1 MATELSRR
9 TLFELIG
16 RIGGAATAYS
26 ALNMAGLLVTPTA
39 YAAPPALKPGSGNG
53 KSVAILGAG
62 IAGLTAAYCLGK
74 AGYQCTILEA
84 RARSGGRVWTIRGG
98 DQIAETDSTQ
108 HVEWQADRDIYFN
121 AGAARLSSHHQ
132 GILGYCRE
140 LGVPLEL
147 FVNDN
152 RAALVQFDSQF
163 GGKPQTARRLN
174 ADLRGAIAALA
185 AKSVPNDE
193 AVQTVLRI
201 FGDLRRDLTYAGSAR
216 AGYGAEDDVPGA
228 ANRRG
233 RLQPPLPLDEIAGPQ
248 AIRIALALCFA
259 EAWQQSPTMLQ
270 PVGGMDAIVRAF
282 DRAVGGMIR
291 HNEEVVRIER
301 LGDGARV
308 ISLERGSGRRSAL
321 DADFVICT
329 IPLSVLQHIPA
340 DFSAPVTYA
349 IGVGANLYFP
359 AVKVAFEAPRRWWEI
374 DQQLY
379 GGISWTGRDITQIWY
394 PSHGFHGE
402 KGVLVGAYIWTP
414 DAARRFT
421 AMTPAERHAA
431 ATSDGER
438 LHPGYER
445 LVGPAASVAWA
456 KIPYSLGAWI
466 EWETNSGARQAE
478 YPTLLAGDGPFYFA
492 GEHMSYVTAWQE
504 GAVQSAHYTV
514 SQIAERVATTNK

>member
-1 MATELSRR
+1 MPTEISRR
-9 TLFELIG
+9 TLVELIG

-39 YAAPPALKPGSGNG
+39 HAAPPALKPGSGNG
-53 KSVAILGAG
+53 KRVAILGAG
-62 IAGLTAAYCLGK
+62 IAGLTSAYCLGR

-84 RARSGGRVWTIRGG
+84 RTRSGGRVWTIRGG
-98 DQIAETDSTQ
+98 DQIAETDSMQ

-121 AGAARLSSHHQ
+121 AGAARISSHHQ

-152 RAALVQFDSQF
+152 RAALVQFDDQF
-163 GGKPQTARRLN
+163 GGKPQTARRLQ

-185 AKSVPNDE
+185 AKSVPDDE
-193 AVQTVLRI
+193 AVRTTLRI
-201 FGDLRRDLTYAGSAR
+201 FGDLRRDMSYAGSSR
-216 AGYGAEDDVPGA
+216 AGYAEGDVPGS
-228 ANRRG
+228 ANRSG
-233 RLQPPLPLDEIAGPQ
+233 RLQPALPLDEIAGP
-248 AIRIALALCFA
+248 ASIRMALALCFA
-259 EAWQQSPTMLQ
+259 ELWQQSPTMLQ

-301 LGDGARV
+301 IGDGARV
-308 ISLERGSGRRSAL
+308 ISRDRASGRQIAL

-329 IPLSVLQHIPA
+329 LPLSVLEHIPA
-340 DFSAPVTYA
+340 DFGPAVGQA
-349 IGVGANLYFP
+349 IGVGAKLYFP
-359 AVKVAFEAPRRWWEI
+359 AVKVAFEAPRRWWEV
-374 DQQLY
+374 DQQIY

-394 PSHGFHGE
+394 PSHGFHGA
-402 KGVLVGAYIWTP
+402 KGVLVGAYVWTRDP
-414 DAARRFT
+414 ARRFT

-431 ATSDGER
+431 AIGDGER
-438 LHPGYER
+438 LHPGYET

-466 EWETNSGARQAE
+466 EWETISGTRQAE
-478 YPTLLAGDGPFYFA
+478 YSTLLAGDGPFYFA
-492 GEHMSYVTAWQE
+492 GEHMSYVTSWQE

-514 SQIAERVATTNK
+514 SQIAERVAATNK

>member
-1 MATELSRR
+1 MAAEISRR
-9 TLFELIG
+9 TLVELIG
-16 RIGGAATAYS
+16 RIAGAATAYS
-26 ALNMAGLLVTPTA
+26 ALNIAGLLVTPTA
-39 YAAPPALKPGSGNG
+39 HAGPPELPPGSGNG
-53 KSVAILGAG
+53 KRVAILGAG

-74 AGYQCTILEA
+74 AGYQCTVLEA
-84 RARSGGRVWTIRGG
+84 RSRSGGRVWTIRGG

-108 HVEWQADRDIYFN
+108 RVEWTTDRDIYFN
-121 AGAARLSSHHQ
+121 AGAARLSSYHQ

-152 RAALVQFDSQF
+152 RAALVQFDDQF
-163 GGKPQTARRLN
+163 DGKPQTARRLQ

-185 AKSVPNDE
+185 AKSVPSDE
-193 AVQTVLRI
+193 RARTVLRI
-201 FGDLRRDLTYAGSAR
+201 FGDLRGDMSYAGSTR
-216 AGYGAEDDVPGA
+216 AGFTADDLPGGG
-228 ANRRG
+228 NQRG
-233 RLQPPLPLDEIAGPQ
+233 RRQSPLLLDEIAGP
-248 AIRIALALCFA
+248 ASVRMALALCFA
-259 EAWQQSPTMLQ
+259 ELWQQSPTMLQ

-282 DRAVGGMIR
+282 DRAVGDVIR
-291 HNEEVVRIER
+291 HNEEVVQIER
-301 LGDGARV
+301 VGDGARI
-308 ISLERGSGRRSAL
+308 ISLDRSNGRRSAL

-329 IPLSVLQHIPA
+329 IPLSVLEHIPA
-340 DFSAPVTYA
+340 DFSPAVSYA
-349 IGVGANLYFP
+349 IKVGAKLYFP

-394 PSHGFHGE
+394 PSHGFHGG
-402 KGVLVGAYIWTP
+402 KGVLVGAYIWTH

-421 AMTPAERHAA
+421 AMTPAERHAVA
-431 ATSDGER
+431 ISDGER

-456 KIPYSLGAWI
+456 KVPYSLGAWI
-466 EWETNSGARQAE
+466 EWETVSGTRQSE

-492 GEHMSYVTAWQE
+492 GEHMSYVTSWQE

-514 SQIAERVATTNK
+514 AQIAERVATTNK

>member
-9 TLFELIG
+9 TLVELIA
-16 RIGGAATAYS
+16 RIAGAATAYS

-39 YAAPPALKPGSGNG
+39 YAAPPVLKPGSGNG
-53 KSVAILGAG
+53 KRVAILGAG
-62 IAGLTAAYCLGK
+62 IAGLTAAYCLRK

-98 DQIAETDSTQ
+98 DLIAETDSTQ
-108 HVEWQADRDIYFN
+108 RVEWGTDRDIYLN

-140 LGVPLEL
+140 LSVPLEL

-163 GGKPQTARRLN
+163 GGKPQTARRLQ

-185 AKSVPNDE
+185 AKSVPDDE
-193 AVQTVLRI
+193 NVRTVLRI

-216 AGYGAEDDVPGA
+216 AGYAAEDDVPGA
-228 ANRRG
+228 ADRRG

-248 AIRIALALCFA
+248 SIGMALALCFA
-259 EAWQQSPTMLQ
+259 EMWQQSPTMLQ

-282 DRAVGGMIR
+282 DRALGDTIR

-301 LGDGARV
+301 IGDGARV
-308 ISLERGSGRRSAL
+308 ISLDRGSGRRSAL

-329 IPLSVLQHIPA
+329 IPLSVLEPIPA
-340 DFSAPVTYA
+340 DFGPAVNRA
-349 IGVGANLYFP
+349 ISVGAKMYFP

-402 KGVLVGAYIWTP
+402 KGVLVGGYIWTHDP
-414 DAARRFT
+414 ARRFT

-431 ATSDGER
+431 AISDGER
-438 LHPGYER
+438 LHPGYAR
-445 LVGPAASVAWA
+445 LVGPAVSVAWA

-466 EWETNSGARQAE
+466 EWETISGARQAE

-492 GEHMSYVTAWQE
+492 GEHMSYVTGWQE

>member
-1 MATELSRR
+1 MAAEISRR
-9 TLFELIG
+9 TLFELIA
-16 RIGGAATAYS
+16 RLGGAATAYS
-26 ALNMAGLLVTPTA
+26 ALNMAGLLATPTA
-39 YAAPPALKPGSGNG
+39 HAAPPALRPGSGNG
-53 KSVAILGAG
+53 KRVAILGAG
-62 IAGLTAAYCLGK
+62 IAGLTAAYCLSK

-84 RARSGGRVWTIRGG
+84 RARSGGRVWTVRGG

-121 AGAARLSSHHQ
+121 AGAARISSHHQ

-140 LGVPLEL
+140 LGVPLEV

-163 GGKPQTARRLN
+163 GGKPQTARRLH

-185 AKSVPNDE
+185 AKSAPDE

-201 FGDLRRDLTYAGSAR
+201 FGDLRRDLSYAGSSR
-216 AGYGAEDDVPGA
+216 AGYAAEDDVPGA
-228 ANRRG
+228 ANRSG
-233 RLQPPLPLDEIAGPQ
+233 RLQLPLPLDEIAGP
-248 AIRIALALCFA
+248 ASIRMALALCFS
-259 EAWQQSPTMLQ
+259 ELWQQSPTMLQ
-270 PVGGMDAIVRAF
+270 PVGGMDMIVRAF
-282 DRAVGGMIR
+282 DRALGGMIR

-301 LGDGARV
+301 VGEGARV
-308 ISLERGSGRRSAL
+308 ISLDRTSGRRSAL

-329 IPLSVLQHIPA
+329 LPLSVLEHILA
-340 DFSAPVTYA
+340 DFSPTVSHA
-349 IGVGANLYFP
+349 ISVGAKMYFP

-394 PSHGFHGE
+394 PSHGFHGD
-402 KGVLVGAYIWTP
+402 KGVLVGAYIWSHDP
-414 DAARRFT
+414 ARRFT
-421 AMTPAERHAA
+421 AMAPAERHAA
-431 ATSDGER
+431 AISDGER

-456 KIPYSLGAWI
+456 KVPYSLGAWI
-466 EWETNSGARQAE
+466 EWETISGARQSE

-514 SQIAERVATTNK
+514 SEIAERVATTNK

>member
-1 MATELSRR
+1 MATEISRR
-9 TLFELIG
+9 TLVELIG
-16 RIGGAATAYS
+16 RIAGAATAYS

-53 KSVAILGAG
+53 KRIAILGAG
-62 IAGLTAAYCLGK
+62 IAGLTAAYCLSK
-74 AGYQCTILEA
+74 AGYRCTILEA
-84 RARSGGRVWTIRGG
+84 RSRSGGRVWTIRGG
-98 DQIAETDSTQ
+98 EQISETDSTQ
-108 HVEWQADRDIYFN
+108 RVEWGTDRDLYFN
-121 AGAARLSSHHQ
+121 AGAARISSHHQ

-163 GGKPQTARRLN
+163 GGKPQTARRLH

-185 AKSVPNDE
+185 AKSAPNDE
-193 AVQTVLRI
+193 NVRSVLRI

-216 AGYGAEDDVPGA
+216 AGFATEDDVPGA

-233 RLQPPLPLDEIAGPQ
+233 YLQPALPLDEIAGP
-248 AIRIALALCFA
+248 ASIRMALALCFA
-259 EAWQQSPTMLQ
+259 ELWQQAPTMLQ

-282 DRAVGGMIR
+282 DRVLGGMIR
-291 HNEEVVRIER
+291 HNEEVVQIER
-301 LGDGARV
+301 TGDGARV
-308 ISLERGSGRRSAL
+308 ISLDGASGRRNAL

-329 IPLSVLQHIPA
+329 MPLSVLEHIPA
-340 DFSAPVTYA
+340 AFDPAVSHA
-349 IGVGANLYFP
+349 ISVGAKLYFP
-359 AVKVAFEAPRRWWEI
+359 AVKVAFESPRRWWEI
-374 DQQLY
+374 DQQIY

-402 KGVLVGAYIWTP
+402 KGVLVGAYIWNHDP
-414 DAARRFT
+414 AMRFT
-421 AMTPAERHAA
+421 AMTPAKRHAA
-431 ATSDGER
+431 AISDGER

-466 EWETNSGARQAE
+466 EWETVSGARQAE

-492 GEHMSYVTAWQE
+492 GEHMSYVTSWQE

-514 SQIAERVATTNK
+514 SRIAERVATTNK

>member
-1 MATELSRR
+1 MAAEISRR
-9 TLFELIG
+9 TLFELIA

-26 ALNMAGLLVTPTA
+26 ALNMAGLLATPVA
-39 YAAPPALKPGSGNG
+39 YAAPPALKPASGNG
-53 KSVAILGAG
+53 KRVAILGAG
-62 IAGLTAAYCLGK
+62 IAGLTAAYCLRK

-108 HVEWQADRDIYFN
+108 HVAWQADREIYFN
-121 AGAARLSSHHQ
+121 AGAARISSHHQ
-132 GILGYCRE
+132 GILGYCRD
-140 LGVPLEL
+140 LSVPLEV

-163 GGKPQTARRLN
+163 GGKPQTARRLH

-185 AKSVPNDE
+185 AKSAPTDE
-193 AVQTVLRI
+193 AVQAVLRI
-201 FGDLRRDLTYAGSAR
+201 FGDLRRDMTYAGSSR
-216 AGYGAEDDVPGA
+216 AGYATEDDVPGA

-233 RLQPPLPLDEIAGPQ
+233 RLQPALPLDEIAGP
-248 AIRIALALCFA
+248 ASIRMALALCFS
-259 EAWQQSPTMLQ
+259 ELWHQSPTMLQ

-282 DRAVGGMIR
+282 DRVLGSMIR

-301 LGDGARV
+301 VGEGARV
-308 ISLERGSGRRSAL
+308 ISLDRSSGRRSAV

-329 IPLSVLQHIPA
+329 IPLSVLEHIPA
-340 DFSAPVTYA
+340 DFSPAVSHA
-349 IGVGANLYFP
+349 ISVGAKMYFP
-359 AVKVAFEAPRRWWEI
+359 AVKVAFEAPRRWWET

-402 KGVLVGAYIWTP
+402 KGVLVGAYIWSHDP
-414 DAARRFT
+414 ARRFT

-431 ATSDGER
+431 AISDGER
-438 LHPGYER
+438 LHPGYEGM
-445 LVGPAASVAWA
+445 VGPAVSVAWA

-466 EWETNSGARQAE
+466 EWETISGARQSE
-478 YPTLLAGDGPFYFA
+478 YPILLAGDGPFYFA

-504 GAVQSAHYTV
+504 GAVQSAHHTV
-514 SQIAERVATTNK
+514 SEIAERVATTNK